1 MNAGE
6 TIGLERGRYVLRKQ
20 VAHSSYG
27 VVWDAE
33 GPGQR
38 AVLKLVNRHQ
48 MERAHPDQRRHW
60 IGSAATEI
68 AFLRSLSP
76 WDGRHIVRLLDS
88 GEHDGL
94 PVLALE
100 RLDCDLASHMEELRR
115 SGKATGFLQSLDWLA
130 QVNQAL
136 AKVHQYGWRHLD
148 LKPGNLLLDPTRS
161 SIRLA
166 DFGTNL
172 PLAQRNPHPYTGT
185 ASWQAPEQFFPG
197 DGGAF
202 STSQRT
208 DYFALGAL
216 FYYLVTGGTTL
227 QFCKD
232 CGEAYRHNPAASA
245 RERKDT
251 ATLRDDEAARFLEAA
266 GTTSG
271 PLALALLRGLTDPSP
286 SKRPRNALEISRQ
299 IAAIKTAAT
308 RRSGWRM

>member
-1 MNAGE
+1 MKAGD

-38 AVLKLVNRHQ
+38 AVLKLVNRQQ
-48 MERAHPDQRRHW
+48 MDRARPEQRRHW

-68 AFLRSLSP
+68 AFLRTLSP

-100 RLDCDLASHMEELRR
+100 RLDTDLASHMDELRSAGR
-115 SGKATGFLQSLDWLA
+115 TPGFLQALDWLA

-148 LKPGNLLLDPTRS
+148 LKPGNLLLDPSRTAM
-161 SIRLA
+161 RLT

-172 PLAQRNPHPYTGT
+172 PLAQRNAHPYTGT

-197 DGGAF
+197 DGGQF
-202 STSQRT
+202 ETEERT

-216 FYYLVTGGTTL
+216 FFYLVTGGTTL
-227 QFCKD
+227 RFCSQ
-232 CGEAYRHNPAASA
+232 CGEAYRCDPSAARTRSGA
-245 RERKDT
+245 P
-251 ATLRDDEAARFLEAA
+251 TLHEDEAAQFLECA
-266 GTTSG
+266 GSG
-271 PLALALLRGLTDPSP
+271 GLLALALSRGLTQAEPD
-286 SKRPRNALEISRQ
+286 KRPRNALEISRQ
-299 IAAIKTAAT
+299 IAAIRSAAK
-308 RRSGWRM
+308 RPCGGRM

>member
-1 MNAGE
+1 MKAGE

-20 VAHSSYG
+20 LARSSYG
-27 VVWDAE
+27 VVWDAD

-38 AVLKLVNRHQ
+38 AVLKLVNRQQ
-48 MERAHPDQRRHW
+48 MERARPEQRRHW

-100 RLDCDLASHMEELRR
+100 RLACDLASHMNELRR
-115 SGKATGFLQSLDWLA
+115 AGKAPSFVQSLDWLA

-148 LKPGNLLLDPTRS
+148 LKPGNLLLDPSRHA
-161 SIRLA
+161 IRLA

-185 ASWQAPEQFFPG
+185 ASWQAPEQFFPA
-197 DGGAF
+197 GGGQYQ
-202 STSQRT
+202 TGERT

-216 FYYLVTGGTTL
+216 FFYLVTGGTTL
-227 QFCKD
+227 RFCSE
-232 CGEAYRHNPAASA
+232 CGEAYRRDPAAA
-245 RERKDT
+245 RESNG
-251 ATLRDDEAARFLEAA
+251 APTLHADEAARFFESA
-266 GTTSG
+266 GSG
-271 PLALALLRGLTDPSP
+271 GTLALALLRGLTHPLAA
-286 SKRPRNALEISRQ
+286 KRPRNALEISRQ
-299 IAAIKTAAT
+299 IAAIRSAAV
-308 RRSGWRM
+308 RPSGWRM

>member
-1 MNAGE
+1 MKAGE
-6 TIGLERGRYVLRKQ
+6 TIGLERGRYILREQ

-33 GPGQR
+33 GSGQR
-38 AVLKLVNRHQ
+38 AVLKLVNRQQ
-48 MERAHPDQRRHW
+48 MERARPEQRRHW

-88 GEHDGL
+88 GVHDGL

-100 RLDCDLASHMEELRR
+100 RLDCDLASHMDELRR
-115 SGKATGFLQSLDWLA
+115 AGRAPSFVQSLDWLA

-148 LKPGNLLLDPTRS
+148 LKPGNLLLDPSRTAV
-161 SIRLA
+161 RLA

-185 ASWQAPEQFFPG
+185 ASWQAPEQFFPA
-197 DGGAF
+197 DGGQYR
-202 STSQRT
+202 TDERT

-216 FYYLVTGGTTL
+216 FFYLVTGGTTL
-227 QFCKD
+227 RFCSE
-232 CGEAYRHNPAASA
+232 CGETYRRDPGAARDRNGASP
-245 RERKDT
+245 
-251 ATLRDDEAARFLEAA
+251 TLHEDEAARFLRSA
-266 GTTSG
+266 GAGGS
-271 PLALALLRGLTDPSP
+271 LALALLRGLTHPVAD
-286 SKRPRNALEISRQ
+286 KRPRNALEISRQ
-299 IAAIKTAAT
+299 IAASKSAVA
-308 RRSGWRM
+308 RPSGWRI